1 MNAIVNKLLS
11 AGNEFMPEINL
22 KQSIF
27 KYSACSPFPKNK
39 ERIKK
44 IIDARDSRYIYQNEF
59 DKACF

>member
-1 MNAIVNKLLS
+1 MNPIVNKLLS

-27 KYSACSPFPKNK
+27 KYSACGPFPKNK

-44 IIDARDSRYIYQNEF
+44 L
-59 DKACF
+59 